1 MQLAFAPLSR
11 QPICLEGDNMQ
22 RTRFFF
28 GISVLFLAAGIVV
41 TAQGNTAPKSTQTTT
56 PPKSNTA
63 KPAAAKPA
71 TPKAAPAP
79 AATAKPQSAASSKA
93 ATSSKAPVQKPATVA
108 SGTKPQAKP
117 GKPDAAAS
125 KTAPKAPV
133 AATAKTDKAPATKV
147 AAKPDAK
154 TAKANHVADAKMTK
168 VDKKSDKPSKT
179 ATTTSKSGSTTTTQL
194 TPVQQK
200 LKDNT
205 SLAAKVE
212 SRLPKG
218 TNLMTAADGFRDL
231 GQFVAAV
238 NVANNLN
245 VSFDELK
252 AKIVTNKMS
261 LGQAIQAVRP
271 LTASPTIE
279 AQRAEYDARGMIAE
293 SAQAE
298 ASAAPKTH
306 GPVTTPTSST
316 APTPTGTSSTVKTK
330 SKTTKTSVQ

>member
-1 MQLAFAPLSR
+1 MH
-11 QPICLEGDNMQ
+11 

-28 GISVLFLAAGIVV
+28 GISVLFLAGGIVV
-41 TAQGNTAPKSTQTTT
+41 TAQGNGAPKSTHTTT
-56 PPKSNTA
+56 PQKPNAAT
-63 KPAAAKPA
+63 PAAAKPA

-79 AATAKPQSAASSKA
+79 AAPAKPQAVASSKA
-93 ATSSKAPVQKPATVA
+93 APSSKAPAAQKSTTVA
-108 SGTKPQAKP
+108 SGAKPQAKP

-125 KTAPKAPV
+125 KATPKAPV
-133 AATAKTDKAPATKV
+133 ATAAKTTKAPATKV
-147 AAKPDAK
+147 AAKTDAK
-154 TAKANHVADAKMTK
+154 PAKPEKVAEAKVAKA
-168 VDKKSDKPSKT
+168 DKKSDKPSKT
-179 ATTTSKSGSTTTTQL
+179 TPTTTTQL

-200 LKDNT
+200 LKDNAT
-205 SLAAKVE
+205 LAGKIE

-218 TNLMTAADGFRDL
+218 TNLMTAAEGFRDL

-252 AKIVTNKMS
+252 TKIVTNKMS

-279 AQRAEYDARGMIAE
+279 AQRAEYDARGLIAE

-298 ASAAPKTH
+298 ASPAPKSH
-306 GPVTTPTSST
+306 GPVTTPTST
-316 APTPTGTSSTVKTK
+316 ETSSPVKTK
-330 SKTTKTSVQ
+330 AKTTKTSAQ